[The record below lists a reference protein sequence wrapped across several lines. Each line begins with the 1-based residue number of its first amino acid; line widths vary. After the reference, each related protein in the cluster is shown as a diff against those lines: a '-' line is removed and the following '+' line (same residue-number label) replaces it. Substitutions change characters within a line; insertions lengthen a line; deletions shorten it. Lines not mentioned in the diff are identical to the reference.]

1 MSKMNGAAPL
11 EPTTK
16 RFASFREIADFLWQ
30 NAERMRG
37 AYKPN
42 EYDKVILP
50 LLVARRLDCVL
61 GPTKDKVL
69 ARLDALKD
77 KGLKASDPA
86 VDVALR
92 KITGVPFYNT
102 SKLDFAKL
110 KGDPNHIAQNLRGYL
125 KAFSANARDI
135 LEQFKFD
142 EQITRLDDANLLYQ
156 VVGLFAEVDLHPAAV
171 PNHVMG
177 SVFEELIRRFNE
189 KKNEEAGDHYTP
201 REIIRLMV
209 DLLFVEDDQALRRA
223 GIVRTL
229 FDPACGTGGML
240 SVAEEYLRELNADAR
255 LEVFGQELNPES
267 YAICKSD
274 MIIKGQNPENIVR
287 GNSFDQDGHTGKR
300 FDYMLSNPPFGV
312 DWKNV
317 QKTVEAERDTQGF
330 AGRFGAG
337 TPRVNDGALLFLQ
350 HMIAKMKP
358 VDSKTGEGGS
368 RIGIVLNGSPL
379 FTGDAGSGESEIRR
393 WILENDWLE
402 AIVALPD
409 QLFYNTAIPTFVW
422 VLTNNKPKHRRGKV
436 QLINA
441 VDLFQKMKK
450 SLGNKRNELSPEHI
464 ATIAT
469 AFGEFRESAISK
481 VFDNDDFGYRRITVE
496 RPLRLSFQASPE
508 RLALLRD
515 GKAFQ
520 ALATSKKKGTAG
532 DKEIAEGTDLQQAIF
547 AALGRINPKT
557 VYKKR
562 ELFEEELAGVLARAG
577 VSVPAPVRKAI
588 LSALGER
595 DESADI
601 CTDAKG
607 RPEADSELRDTEL
620 VPLKE
625 DIAAYF
631 RREVKPHL
639 PDAWVAGVDIDSAK
653 ASIVDESKIKVGY
666 EIPISRHFYQH
677 QAARPLV
684 EIERELHALEHETHG
699 LQGLITDAAIKGLDA
714 SVPTKDSEIPAL
726 GAIPAHWK
734 LSKLGYE
741 VRFFGG
747 GTPSKE
753 EPDYWD
759 GGAIPWVSPK
769 DMKALVLHGAE
780 DHITERALHE
790 SAVKMIEPNAVLV
803 VVRGMILAKTFPVAL
818 NAVAVTLNQD
828 MKALR
833 CGARIIPSFLAW
845 QLRARNKEIDA
856 IVETAAHGTK
866 ALRTDLFS
874 AFRLV
879 LPPIEEQ
886 QAIVAR
892 IDDVVSQTE
901 GRIERLMASV
911 EKIREYRQAFIAA
924 AINGRSGA
932 GGAADIRVRAQAGA
946 EVV

>member
-1 MSKMNGAAPL
+1 MSKSNGVAA
-11 EPTTK
+11 ETSSR

-69 ARLDALKD
+69 ARLDALKN
-77 KGLKASDPA
+77 KGMKATDPA

-135 LEQFKFD
+135 MEQFKFD

-156 VVGLFAEVDLHPAAV
+156 VVGLFAEVDLHPDAV

-209 DLLFVEDDQALRRA
+209 DLLFVEDDSALRKQ

-240 SVAEEYLRELNADAR
+240 SVAEEYLRELNPDAR

-287 GNSFDQDGHTGKR
+287 GNSFDQDGHGGRR

-317 QKTVEAERDTQGF
+317 QKTVEAERDDQGF

-337 TPRVNDGALLFLQ
+337 TPRINDGALLFLQ

-368 RIGIVLNGSPL
+368 RIGIVFNGSPL

-393 WILENDWLE
+393 WVLENDWLE

-409 QLFYNTAIPTFVW
+409 QLFYNTGIATYVW
-422 VLTNNKPKHRRGKV
+422 VLTNKKPQARRGKV

-441 VDLFQKMKK
+441 VGLFQKMKK

-464 ATIAT
+464 ATIAAT
-469 AFGEFRESAISK
+469 FGEFRESAISK
-481 VFDNDDFGYRRITVE
+481 IFDNEDFGYRRITVE
-496 RPLRLSFQASPE
+496 RPLRLSFQVTPE
-508 RLALLRD
+508 RLARLRD
-515 GKAFQ
+515 EKAFQ
-520 ALATSKKKGTAG
+520 VLATSKKKGTTAE
-532 DKEIAEGTDLQQAIF
+532 KEIAEGVELQEAIV
-547 AALGRINPKT
+547 AALRGYLHAETVWKDREDFIGEGIGRAFRKA
-557 VYKKR
+557 
-562 ELFEEELAGVLARAG
+562 ELQ
-577 VSVPAPVRKAI
+577 VPAPVWKAI
-588 LSALGER
+588 VSALGER
-595 DESADI
+595 DESANI
-601 CTDAKG
+601 CIDSKG
-607 RPEADSELRDTEL
+607 RPEPDADLRDTEN

-625 DIAAYF
+625 DIAVYF
-631 RREVKPHL
+631 EREVKPHV
-639 PDAWVAGVDIDSAK
+639 PDAWIAGVELRCGK
-653 ASIVDESKIKVGY
+653 AEIVDESKVKVGY
-666 EIPISRHFYQH
+666 EIPISRHFYEYKPL
-677 QAARPLV
+677 RPLAV
-684 EIERELHALEHETHG
+684 IEDEIRVLEKEI
-699 LQGLITDAAIKGLDA
+699 QGL
-714 SVPTKDSEIPAL
+714 L
-726 GAIPAHWK
+726 GEV
-734 LSKLGYE
+734 LG
-741 VRFFGG
+741 
-747 GTPSKE
+747 
-753 EPDYWD
+753 
-759 GGAIPWVSPK
+759 
-769 DMKALVLHGAE
+769 
-780 DHITERALHE
+780 
-790 SAVKMIEPNAVLV
+790 
-803 VVRGMILAKTFPVAL
+803 
-818 NAVAVTLNQD
+818 
-828 MKALR
+828 
-833 CGARIIPSFLAW
+833 
-845 QLRARNKEIDA
+845 
-856 IVETAAHGTK
+856 
-866 ALRTDLFS
+866 
-874 AFRLV
+874 
-879 LPPIEEQ
+879 
-886 QAIVAR
+886 
-892 IDDVVSQTE
+892 
-901 GRIERLMASV
+901 
-911 EKIREYRQAFIAA
+911 
-924 AINGRSGA
+924 
-932 GGAADIRVRAQAGA
+932 
-946 EVV
+946 